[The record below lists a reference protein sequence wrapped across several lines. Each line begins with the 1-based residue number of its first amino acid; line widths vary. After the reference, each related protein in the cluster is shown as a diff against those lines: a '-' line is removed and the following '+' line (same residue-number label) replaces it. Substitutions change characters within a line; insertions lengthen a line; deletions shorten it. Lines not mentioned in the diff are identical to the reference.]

1 MKIVFLDEDTV
12 VLNGDVNLDGVKAL
26 GEYEAHEL
34 APTDDPLPYCGNA
47 EIIIV
52 NKVKITRERIEK
64 LPELK
69 LICEAATGYDNVDV
83 EAARKHGIHVTNVAG
98 YAKTAVV
105 QHVFAMILSF
115 ATKIYSYY
123 QDVLAGEWQKS
134 KVFDL
139 LRYETFELVGR
150 TLGIIGFGSI
160 GQGIAGIAEA
170 FGMKVMVHDVVDIS
184 SAGYENSDLDTILME
199 SDIVSVMCPLTD
211 QTRNLIDAGALRK
224 MKSSA
229 ILINTA
235 RGGIVNE
242 QDLADALN
250 SGVIA
255 GAGVDTL
262 SKEPPKDGNPLLG
275 EVKNLIITPH
285 SAWSTRDTRQRL
297 MDMVVAKIEQY
308 ERGDFEGFIV

>member
-12 VLNGDVNLDGVKAL
+12 VLNGDVDLSRVKSL
-26 GEYEAHEL
+26 GTYEVV
-34 APTDDPLPYCGNA
+34 
-47 EIIIV
+47 IV
-52 NKVKITRERIEK
+52 NKVRMTRERIEK
-64 LPELK
+64 LPKLK
-69 LICEAATGYDNVDV
+69 LICEAATGYDNVDI
-83 EAARKHGIHVTNVAG
+83 EAAKEHGIHVTNVAG

-139 LRYETFELVGR
+139 LTYETFELVGK

-160 GQGIAGIAEA
+160 GQGIARIAES
-170 FGMKVMVHDVVDIS
+170 FGMKVMAHDVVDIS
-184 SAGYENSDLDTILME
+184 STGYKNHDLDTVFKE
-199 SDIVSVMCPLTD
+199 SDILSVMCPLTD
-211 QTRNLIDAGALRK
+211 QTRNLIDAEALRK
-224 MKSSA
+224 MKTTA

-250 SGVIA
+250 SGIIA

-262 SKEPPKDGNPLLG
+262 SREPPKNGNPLLG
-275 EVKNLIITPH
+275 DVKNLIMTPH

-297 MDMVVAKIEQY
+297 MDMVVKKIEQY
-308 ERGDFEGFIV
+308 RKGNFKGFIV

>member
-12 VLNGDVNLDGVKAL
+12 VLNGDIDLSGVKAL

-34 APTDDPLPYCGNA
+34 VPTDDPLPYCQDA

-52 NKVKITRERIEK
+52 NKVRMTRERIEK
-64 LPELK
+64 LLKLK
-69 LICEAATGYDNVDV
+69 LICEAATGYDNVDI
-83 EAARKHGIHVTNVAG
+83 EAVREHGIHVTNVAG

-105 QHVFAMILSF
+105 QHVFAIILSF

-139 LRYETFELVGR
+139 LTYETFELVGK

-160 GQGIAGIAEA
+160 GQGIAKIAES
-170 FGMKVMVHDVVDIS
+170 FGMKVMAHDVVDIS
-184 SAGYENSDLDTILME
+184 STGYENHDLDTVLKE
-199 SDIVSVMCPLTD
+199 SDILSVMCPLSD
-211 QTRNLIDAGALRK
+211 QTRNLIDAEALRK
-224 MKSSA
+224 MKSTA
-229 ILINTA
+229 ILVNTA

-250 SGVIA
+250 SGIIA

-262 SKEPPKDGNPLLG
+262 SREPPKDGNPLLG
-275 EVKNLIITPH
+275 NVKNLIITPH
-285 SAWSTRDTRQRL
+285 SAWSTRDARQRL
-297 MDMVVAKIEQY
+297 MDMVVKKIEQY
-308 ERGDFEGFIV
+308 RRGNFEGFIV

>member
-12 VLNGDVNLDGVKAL
+12 VLNGDVDLSGVKAL
-26 GEYEAHEL
+26 GEYSAYEL
-34 APTDDPLPYCGNA
+34 APTDDPLPCCRDA

-52 NKVKITRERIEK
+52 NKVRMTRERIEA

-69 LICEAATGYDNVDV
+69 LICEAATGYDNIDL
-83 EAARKHGIHVTNVAG
+83 EAARERGVHVSNVAG

-123 QDVLAGEWQKS
+123 GDVLAGEWQRS
-134 KVFDL
+134 KTFDL
-139 LRYETFELVGR
+139 LKYNSFELAGMN
-150 TLGIIGFGSI
+150 LGIIGFGSI
-160 GQGIAGIAEA
+160 GSGIAKIAEA
-170 FGMKVMVHDVVDIS
+170 FGMEVLVHDVVDLSASGYKNIS
-184 SAGYENSDLDTILME
+184 LDELLRQ
-199 SDIVSVMCPLTD
+199 SDILSVMCPLTEK
-211 QTRNLIDAGALRK
+211 TRNLIDAAALSK
-224 MKSSA
+224 MKKTA

-250 SGVIA
+250 NGVIA

-262 SKEPPKDGNPLLG
+262 SKEPPKGGNPLLG
-275 EVKNLIITPH
+275 EVQNLIITPH
-285 SAWSTRDTRQRL
+285 SAWSTKDARQRL
-297 MDMVVAKIEQY
+297 MDAVVQKIEQY
-308 ERGDFEGFIV
+308 RAGNFEGFIV